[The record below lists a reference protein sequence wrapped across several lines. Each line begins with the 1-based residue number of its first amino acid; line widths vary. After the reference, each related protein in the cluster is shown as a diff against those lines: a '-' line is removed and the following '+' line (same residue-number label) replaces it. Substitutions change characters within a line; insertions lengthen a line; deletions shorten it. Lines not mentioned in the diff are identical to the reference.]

1 MIQVAESIVRIK
13 GTREVVK
20 SNLEQPIIF
29 MQQKPAKDDSSRT
42 LTQYLVSFDKALN
55 LKDVWITAKM
65 LDCFN
70 QLRQDMSNKQVKPRF
85 SSDDNI
91 LSETH
96 NNNSLHEKE
105 GISEEDIQI
114 EYIKKSERLRGFN
127 MDQLD
132 FCHHCMQLKQ
142 TQIHVRCRYQSTKQR
157 VNYPNAM
164 HINGLKVYNADMS
177 QQNLVN
183 ILILK
188 RLVTDTKRR

>member
-1 MIQVAESIVRIK
+1 M
-13 GTREVVK
+13 
-20 SNLEQPIIF
+20 
-29 MQQKPAKDDSSRT
+29 
-42 LTQYLVSFDKALN
+42 VSFDKALN

-142 TQIHVRCRYQSTKQR
+142 T
-157 VNYPNAM
+157 
-164 HINGLKVYNADMS
+164 
-177 QQNLVN
+177 
-183 ILILK
+183 
-188 RLVTDTKRR
+188 